1 VGGDRQ
7 RRADPR
13 ARRPAVRER
22 LGIVLRHPLRAAVV
36 GDRPRPRGAPPKTEV
51 TDAAFGYGFN
61 DPGAER
67 PGDGAP
73 AELAEALS
81 VDLRLNL
88 AERQRTD
95 MQWWRELSAVLAAWQ
110 EGRRMGAE
118 SARQMAAAT
127 AHLRTRQ

>member
-1 VGGDRQ
+1 
-7 RRADPR
+7 
-13 ARRPAVRER
+13 
-22 LGIVLRHPLRAAVV
+22 
-36 GDRPRPRGAPPKTEV
+36 
-51 TDAAFGYGFN
+51 
-61 DPGAER
+61 
-67 PGDGAP
+67 
-73 AELAEALS
+73 

-118 SARQMAAAT
+118 SARALAAAT